1 VSDDEEFNDV
11 QSNELSG
18 YGYSITLQN
27 PAVIKKGELAE

>member
-18 YGYSITLQN
+18 YGYSITLQY
-27 PAVIKKGELAE
+27 PAEIKKDDLAE